1 MMGLLRVTDVERLAI
16 LAPALLCCLA
26 LSISTAFA
34 EEVTA
39 ELLTAET
46 VRSDYEAGAETWA
59 SIPAMALNAVMA
71 AEDPNF
77 LSNPAQ
83 NSTITVQ
90 LGKRYIT
97 TARRSVL
104 LKTTQYHNAMILARE
119 LTHDE
124 ILGWYS
130 HEIWL
135 GHGCNGFPDAAK
147 AYFGKD
153 VSALATQEFALLAA
167 IIKSPQRYDP
177 ARDAERATEAR
188 NRVIDEMARLGEL
201 TPAEAFEATAADLGV
216 RLPLQRCLEQ

>member
-1 MMGLLRVTDVERLAI
+1 MMGLRRFSDVEKFVI
-16 LAPALLCCLA
+16 LVAAFFWCA
-26 LSISTAFA
+26 DLSISRAAA
-34 EEVTA
+34 EEATV
-39 ELLTAET
+39 ELLTVET
-46 VRSDYEAGAETWA
+46 VRSHYEAGSETWVP
-59 SIPAMALNAVMA
+59 IPAMALNAVVA

-77 LSNPAQ
+77 FSNPAQ
-83 NSTITVQ
+83 NSTISVQ

-97 TARRSVL
+97 TAMGSVL

-135 GHGCNGFPDAAK
+135 GHGCNGLPEAAK

-167 IIKSPQRYDP
+167 MIKSPERYDP

-188 NRVIDEMARLGEL
+188 NRVIDEMVQLGQL
-201 TPAEAFEATAADLGV
+201 PSEAATEAMAADLGV
-216 RLPLQRCLEQ
+216 RLPLQQCNEE